1 MSHDPMSAINELL
14 SRAEQLA
21 RSGNLAGALQSY
33 DEVLALS
40 PENPRAL
47 NGLGNRALSRG
58 DGKAAAAYFERAVRS
73 DPKAP
78 PLWLNLALARRM
90 CGDAQGELQALDDAL
105 TVDPYFVIALLQKAQ
120 WLERYG
126 RRAEAVRAYRAL
138 LDAAPPLEG
147 LPPAMRQALEHGQ
160 ALVDADNAAL
170 EANIRSVVGE
180 DATGSVRFDHALEIM
195 AGKRQVYHPKPVG
208 LHFPYLPP
216 VQYFDRALF
225 PWFAELE
232 AAAPVIR
239 RELEGLVA
247 AGHAGAPY
255 VRIAAGQPENQWKDL
270 NNSLDWSAMFLWRDG
285 KPVQEVQAQCP
296 MTADLLRRIPMLDI
310 PNRGP
315 TAMFS
320 TLQPHTRIP
329 PHHGVTNVRSVVH
342 LPLIVPEGCGFRVG
356 SETRHWQEGGAWA
369 FDDTIEHEA
378 WNDSGQTRVILIID
392 AWNPYL
398 TEAEKDLLRKANE
411 AMHQFGQ
418 GQV

>member
-1 MSHDPMSAINELL
+1 MNPDPATVINGLL
-14 SRAEQLA
+14 SRAEQAA
-21 RSGNLAGALQSY
+21 RSGNLAGALQWY
-33 DEVLALS
+33 DEVLTLS

-58 DGKAAAAYFERAVRS
+58 DGRAAADYFQRAVRS

-90 CGDAQGELQALDDAL
+90 SGDAQGELQALDDAL
-105 TVDPYFVIALLQKAQ
+105 AVDPYFVIALLQKAQ
-120 WLERYG
+120 WFERHA
-126 RRAEAVRAYRAL
+126 RRSDAVRAYRAL
-138 LDAAPPLEG
+138 LAAAPPLDG
-147 LPPAMRQALEHGQ
+147 LPPAMRQALEHGRT
-160 ALVDADNAAL
+160 LVTADDAAL
-170 EANIRSVVGE
+170 QADIRAAIGTEATE
-180 DATGSVRFDHALEIM
+180 SVRFDHALEVM
-195 AGKRQVYHPKPVG
+195 AGKRQIYHPKPAG

-216 VQYFDRALF
+216 VQYFDRAEF
-225 PWFAELE
+225 PWFSELE

-239 RELEGLVA
+239 QELEGLIA
-247 AGHAGAPY
+247 DGNAGAPY
-255 VRIAAGQPENQWKDL
+255 VRIAAGQPENQWKAL
-270 NNSLDWSAMFLWRDG
+270 NNSLDWSALFLWRDG
-285 KPVQEVQAQCP
+285 KPVHEVQARCP
-296 MTADLLRRIPMLDI
+296 KTAALLNRIPMLDI

-320 TLQPHTRIP
+320 TLKPHTRIP

-342 LPLIVPEGCGFRVG
+342 LPLIVPDGCGFRVG
-356 SETRHWQEGGAWA
+356 SETRVWEEGVAWA

-378 WNDSGQTRVILIID
+378 WNDSDQTRVILIID

-398 TEAEKDLLRKANE
+398 TETEKVLLRKANE